1 VSRAVGSDAAKQAE
15 SVLDSSL
22 PEVAV
27 AVARPAAWVG
37 RRRTFRWRKNSV
49 RILLFAALMV
59 VVLIND
65 LPLLW
70 MGITSIKPDREIVV
84 YPPTGLPIHPTLD
97 NYVRLFTISEFGHYL
112 FASALVATV
121 STIGVVVLGTLG
133 AYAVVRFKFPFVRW
147 MGEAS
152 LAAYMVPSI
161 LLLVPLIQI
170 MYAIHLDNNLISLM
184 LIYTTLLLPFGLWTL
199 RSYFQGISVELE
211 HAAMVDGCTRFGA
224 FIRVVVPQ
232 AIPGMIAAAIF
243 TFNAAWGEY
252 MFASTLITNPDSLTL
267 SPGLLLL
274 MPSHGIQQ
282 WGMMMAA
289 SIVMTLPLLVLF
301 ILFQRQLVE
310 TWGEGAV
317 KG

>member
-1 VSRAVGSDAAKQAE
+1 VRRAVGSDAAPRAE

-37 RRRTFRWRKNSV
+37 RRRTFRLRKNSI
-49 RILLFAALMV
+49 RLLLFAALMV

-84 YPPTGLPIHPTLD
+84 YPPTGLPIHPTFD

-170 MYAIHLDNNLISLM
+170 MYGLHLDNNLISLM

-232 AIPGMIAAAIF
+232 AIPGMIASAIF

>member
-1 VSRAVGSDAAKQAE
+1 
-15 SVLDSSL
+15 
-22 PEVAV
+22 
-27 AVARPAAWVG
+27 
-37 RRRTFRWRKNSV
+37 
-49 RILLFAALMV
+49 
-59 VVLIND
+59 
-65 LPLLW
+65 
-70 MGITSIKPDREIVV
+70 
-84 YPPTGLPIHPTLD
+84 
-97 NYVRLFTISEFGHYL
+97 
-112 FASALVATV
+112 
-121 STIGVVVLGTLG
+121 VVVLGTLG

-170 MYAIHLDNNLISLM
+170 MYAIHLDNNLLSLM

-224 FIRVVVPQ
+224 FIRVVIPQ
-232 AIPGMIAAAIF
+232 AIPGMIASAIF